1 MKNVRAT
8 ARPPIH
14 MIDEEADALG
24 DLAISVGKRLPHIG
38 QLLLEE
44 VSRAQIS
51 SAEALPAG
59 VVTMNA
65 FVEFKDEASDTVR
78 AVQLVF
84 PRDADIANGRISI
97 LTPIGAGLIGLSQ
110 GQSILWPDRDGN
122 ERKLTIVKVNQAA
135 TTA

>member
-65 FVEFKDEASDTVR
+65 FVEFEDEASDTVR

-84 PRDADIANGRISI
+84 PRDADITNGRISI

-122 ERKLTIVKVNQAA
+122 ERKLTIVKVDQAA